1 MRGPVCVGV
10 THDQPC
16 VARIKA
22 LLLFALPV
30 WLTYLIPLQRGGLE
44 AGREV
49 WKLVGR
55 SGSWSG
61 GLEAGR
67 GQMSGLVYCCILSG
81 LIYHVWPSKD
91 ARGLFV
97 G

>member
-22 LLLFALPV
+22 LLLFALPI

-55 SGSWSG
+55 SGSWSKADVG
-61 GLEAGR
+61 ACLLLYPQWFDISCLALEGCPR
-67 GQMSGLVYCCILSG
+67 IVCWLTG
-81 LIYHVWPSKD
+81 
-91 ARGLFV
+91 
-97 G
+97 